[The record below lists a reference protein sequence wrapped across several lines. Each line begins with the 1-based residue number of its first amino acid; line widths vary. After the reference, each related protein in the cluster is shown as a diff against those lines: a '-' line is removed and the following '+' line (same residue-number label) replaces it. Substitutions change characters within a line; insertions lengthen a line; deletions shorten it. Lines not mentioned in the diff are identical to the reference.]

1 MSMSKF
7 FDDFLGLDPGG
18 GGLHKAEHDMV
29 NLDLKPLKWMG
40 VSDDPADDIMGFDQN
55 GAGAVK
61 RANKWGPWIAAAF
74 GGYAAAG
81 AGAAG
86 GAGAGAGEAGA
97 AMGAGEAGGLAAGG
111 AAGGGATY
119 GSLGSGVYG
128 VDSVGSLSTGIG
140 ESSPTILSNTA
151 SGTGGINGT
160 AAGASGPVASGRMPN
175 MPNSQGQQRQQQ
187 ASSSAD
193 DEVDEYMDEF
203 RRLSR
208 ESQADSDKRAEARM
222 TQILESQAKTNGV
235 MK

>member
-81 AGAAG
+81 SGAAG
-86 GAGAGAGEAGA
+86 GAGAGVGEAGA

-111 AAGGGATY
+111 SAGEAGGLAAGGAAGEAAG
-119 GSLGSGVYG
+119 GS
-128 VDSVGSLSTGIG
+128 
-140 ESSPTILSNTA
+140 A
-151 SGTGGINGT
+151 AGGDT
-160 AAGASGPVASGRMPN
+160 AAGASSPVSSGRMPSI
-175 MPNSQGQQRQQQ
+175 PSIQGQQRQQQ
-187 ASSSAD
+187 ASSSAN
-193 DEVDEYMDEF
+193 DEVDKYMDEF

>member
-81 AGAAG
+81 SGAAG

-97 AMGAGEAGGLAAGG
+97 AMGAGEAGGLAAGEAGGG
-111 AAGGGATY
+111 AAGGSA
-119 GSLGSGVYG
+119 
-128 VDSVGSLSTGIG
+128 
-140 ESSPTILSNTA
+140 A
-151 SGTGGINGT
+151 GGGT
-160 AAGASGPVASGRMPN
+160 AAGESGPVSSGRMPSI
-175 MPNSQGQQRQQQ
+175 PSIQGQQRQQQ
-187 ASSSAD
+187 ASSSTD
-193 DEVDEYMDEF
+193 NEVDEYMDEF

-222 TQILESQAKTNGV
+222 MQIIENQDKTNGV

>member
-81 AGAAG
+81 AGAGVAG
-86 GAGAGAGEAGA
+86 GLAAGEA
-97 AMGAGEAGGLAAGG
+97 AGEAGGLAAGEAAG
-111 AAGGGATY
+111 GSAAGGGTAA
-119 GSLGSGVYG
+119 
-128 VDSVGSLSTGIG
+128 G
-140 ESSPTILSNTA
+140 ESSPVS
-151 SGTGGINGT
+151 
-160 AAGASGPVASGRMPN
+160 SGRMPSI
-175 MPNSQGQQRQQQ
+175 PSIQGQQRQQQ
-187 ASSSAD
+187 ASSSTD

-222 TQILESQAKTNGV
+222 TQILETQAKTNGV

>member
-1 MSMSKF
+1 MSMSKL

-81 AGAAG
+81 AGA
-86 GAGAGAGEAGA
+86 
-97 AMGAGEAGGLAAGG
+97 GEAGGLAAGEAAG
-111 AAGGGATY
+111 GSAAGGGTAA
-119 GSLGSGVYG
+119 
-128 VDSVGSLSTGIG
+128 G
-140 ESSPTILSNTA
+140 ESSPVS
-151 SGTGGINGT
+151 
-160 AAGASGPVASGRMPN
+160 SGRMPSI
-175 MPNSQGQQRQQQ
+175 PSIQGQQRQQQ
-187 ASSSAD
+187 ASSSAN

-222 TQILESQAKTNGV
+222 MQIIENQDKTNGV

>member
-1 MSMSKF
+1 MSMSKL

-81 AGAAG
+81 SGAAG
-86 GAGAGAGEAGA
+86 GAGAGVGEAGA
-97 AMGAGEAGGLAAGG
+97 AMGAGEAGGLAAGEAAG
-111 AAGGGATY
+111 EAAGGSA
-119 GSLGSGVYG
+119 
-128 VDSVGSLSTGIG
+128 
-140 ESSPTILSNTA
+140 A
-151 SGTGGINGT
+151 GGDT
-160 AAGASGPVASGRMPN
+160 AAGASSPVSSGRMPSI
-175 MPNSQGQQRQQQ
+175 PSIQGQQRQQQ
-187 ASSSAD
+187 ASSSAN

-222 TQILESQAKTNGV
+222 TQILETQAKTNGV

>member
-1 MSMSKF
+1 MSMSKL

-81 AGAAG
+81 SGAAG
-86 GAGAGAGEAGA
+86 GAGAGVGEAGA

-111 AAGGGATY
+111 SAGEAAGGSA
-119 GSLGSGVYG
+119 
-128 VDSVGSLSTGIG
+128 
-140 ESSPTILSNTA
+140 A
-151 SGTGGINGT
+151 GGDT
-160 AAGASGPVASGRMPN
+160 AAGASSPVSSGRMPSI
-175 MPNSQGQQRQQQ
+175 PSIQGQQRQQQ
-187 ASSSAD
+187 ASSSAN

-222 TQILESQAKTNGV
+222 TQILETQAKTNGV